1 MKTLERAIEHL
12 IEVQGVAIFEKNGEY
27 NLAYNW
33 NDHDYAMKL
42 CWNLVG
48 SASQL
53 INK

>member
-1 MKTLERAIEHL
+1 MKTLERAITHL

-27 NLAYNW
+27 NVAYNW

-42 CWNLVG
+42 GWNLVG
-48 SASQL
+48 YASQF